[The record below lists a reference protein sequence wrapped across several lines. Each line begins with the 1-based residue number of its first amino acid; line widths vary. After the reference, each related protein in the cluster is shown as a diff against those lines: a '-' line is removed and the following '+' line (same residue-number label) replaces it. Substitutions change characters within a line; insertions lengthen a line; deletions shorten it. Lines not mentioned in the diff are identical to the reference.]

1 MPLRLLAVV
10 ALVLVVPALAFADP
24 DPVTVTKKDIVLAR
38 PIYFDTGKPTI
49 KKESFAVLDALAKAL
64 HDDAK
69 ITLLEIQSHTD
80 ARGDAKFNL
89 AISQKRADA
98 ILDYLVGKGV
108 DKKRLRAR
116 GYGESQ
122 PLDKG
127 ANEKAWAKNRRT
139 TFVIMQHT

>member
-1 MPLRLLAVV
+1 MGMPLRLLAVL
-10 ALVLVVPALAFADP
+10 AFVLLPALAFAED
-24 DPVTVTKKDIVLAR
+24 VTVTKKEIVLAS